1 MAGCHVVDR
10 PRPAARVSQV
20 CKRRRVRES
29 GSRHGPCRGPTGR
42 TGPLVTQGESRMRT
56 PALTSRLG
64 AEALGTFWLVFGGCG
79 SAIFSAK
86 YLAPS
91 VVAGQGVQL
100 GIGFL
105 GVALAFGLTVLTMAY
120 AVGHVSGAHFNPA
133 VTIGIAVAKRFPWKD
148 VPAYVVSQ
156 VLGGLLA
163 GLALWGIARG
173 VSGFDATGN
182 LAANGYGEHSPGGYT
197 LVAVLCAE
205 AILTAFF
212 LYVILGATDDRAPD
226 RLRPHRHRPGAHP
239 HPPDLDPDQQHLG
252 EPGPL
257 HRGRLLQR
265 QRRTG
270 PAVGVLAGTDP
281 RRRHRRRHLPPRHRG
296 GPPRRGHHR
305 RGRPRGPQAHDLTRA
320 SGVAGGSI
328 LMSRYWV

>member
-1 MAGCHVVDR
+1 
-10 PRPAARVSQV
+10 
-20 CKRRRVRES
+20 
-29 GSRHGPCRGPTGR
+29 
-42 TGPLVTQGESRMRT
+42 MRT

-91 VVAGQGVQL
+91 VVGGQGIQV

-133 VTIGIAVAKRFPWKD
+133 VTIGIAVARRFPWRD
-148 VPAYVVSQ
+148 VPAYIVAQ
-156 VLGGLLA
+156 VGGGLIA

-182 LAANGYGEHSPGGYT
+182 LAANGYGDHSPGGYT
-197 LVAVLCAE
+197 LAAVLCAE

-212 LYVILGATDDRAPD
+212 LYVILGSTEDRAPAGFAPIAIGLALTLIHLISIPISNTSVNPARSTAVAFFNGNGAPAQLWAFWLAPIVGAAIAGATYALVTGVD
-226 RLRPHRHRPGAHP
+226 RRDEDITGVVDPE
-239 HPPDLDPDQQHLG
+239 DLKP
-252 EPGPL
+252 
-257 HRGRLLQR
+257 
-265 QRRTG
+265 T
-270 PAVGVLAGTDP
+270 T
-281 RRRHRRRHLPPRHRG
+281 
-296 GPPRRGHHR
+296 
-305 RGRPRGPQAHDLTRA
+305 
-320 SGVAGGSI
+320 
-328 LMSRYWV
+328 